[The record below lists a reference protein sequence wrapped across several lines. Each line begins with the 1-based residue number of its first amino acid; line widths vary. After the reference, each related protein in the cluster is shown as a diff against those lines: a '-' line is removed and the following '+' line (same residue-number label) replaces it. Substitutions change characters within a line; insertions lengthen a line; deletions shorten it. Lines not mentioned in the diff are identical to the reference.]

1 METKV
6 SQAFGAL
13 SLQNLKEKSTR
24 SLIHNTLIF
33 IIALCIALV
42 IFMLLIL
49 IMGKSVTIALKT
61 LLLTTFGSEYSFVQT
76 CLKTFTLVF
85 TTYAF
90 SIPFRVQLYN
100 IGGNGQM
107 ILGAVAAS
115 LVGLSFTGSSAPR
128 IIVVILMLLAAFVA
142 GGAYASIAAI
152 LKVKFDINTV
162 ISTMMLNFIAMQ
174 IINYVASAKPWADP
188 YAGHPTTIS
197 FPESAILPISYGVF
211 PNLLFA
217 IAIVIFMNLLM
228 RNSTKGYEIMAMGYN
243 QNTAET
249 YGINYTRTAIF
260 TFLIAGGAAG
270 LGGSLEVMTIRHH
283 LIDGFHLTSG
293 AEFGTF
299 GMLTCLI
306 CAGNERFVP
315 ITAFFVSIML
325 VGADALQR
333 TLMIPSEIV
342 FLVIS
347 MLVIV
352 IVSTRSFARKKGF
365 VK

>member
-1 METKV
+1 METKI
-6 SQAFGAL
+6 SQPQSSLNLKNSQYKGL
-13 SLQNLKEKSTR
+13 LQNA
-24 SLIHNTLIF
+24 LIF
-33 IIALCIALV
+33 AIALGIALA
-42 IFMLLIL
+42 IFLVLIL
-49 IMGKSVTIALKT
+49 VMGKNVPIAFRT
-61 LLLTTFGSEYSFVQT
+61 LLLTTFGSEYAFVQT
-76 CLKTFTLVF
+76 CLKAVTLVF

-90 SIPFRVQLYN
+90 TIPFRVQLYN

-107 ILGAVAAS
+107 IIGAVAAS
-115 LVGLSFTGSSAPR
+115 LVGLNFTGTDAPR
-128 IIVVILMLLAAFVA
+128 FLVVLLMLIAAFIA

-152 LKVKFDINTV
+152 LKVKYDINTV

-174 IINYVASAKPWADP
+174 VVNYVASAEPWADP
-188 YAGHPTTIS
+188 YAGHPTTVN
-197 FPESAILPISYGVF
+197 FPDSAILPIFGGVF
-211 PNLLFA
+211 PNVLFA
-217 IAIVIFMNLLM
+217 AGMVIFVILLM
-228 RNSTKGYEIMAMGYN
+228 RHSIKGYEIMAMGYN

-249 YGINYTRTAIF
+249 YGVNYVRTAIF

-270 LGGSLEVMTIRHH
+270 LGGSLELMTIRHH

-306 CAGNERFVP
+306 CAGNEKFVP
-315 ITAFFVSIML
+315 LTAFFVSIML

-352 IVSTRSFARKKGF
+352 IVATRSFAKKKGF
-365 VK
+365 LR